1 MKKITQR
8 KIAEMAGIKAYF
20 LNHILHARK
29 GCPPSLA
36 PRLEELTGID
46 RKVWVWGSREKKQ
59 AEWNKFVNSSIG
71 LPPADEKMAETPE
84 KQTSSGQ
91 RSQTSNP

>member
-36 PRLEELTGID
+36 PKLEELTGID

-59 AEWNKFVNSSIG
+59 AEWNRFVNSSSETSA
-71 LPPADEKMAETPE
+71 ADDNRTDKPE
-84 KQTSSGQ
+84 EHRNSEQLSRASD
-91 RSQTSNP
+91 P

>member
-59 AEWNKFVNSSIG
+59 AEWDKFVNSASK
-71 LPPADEKMAETPE
+71 PPATDGNGTDQAEEDRNTE
-84 KQTSSGQ
+84 QRAGSSD
-91 RSQTSNP
+91 P

>member
-20 LNHILHARK
+20 FNHILQARK

-36 PRLEELTGID
+36 PKLEELTGID
-46 RKVWVWGSREKKQ
+46 RKVWVWGSREQKRE
-59 AEWNKFVNSSIG
+59 EWDKFVNSSIDS
-71 LPPADEKMAETPE
+71 ASTDEEVAETSEEP
-84 KQTSSGQ
+84 TSFGQ
-91 RSQTSNP
+91 RSRLSDA

>member
-8 KIAEMAGIKAYF
+8 RIAEMAGIKAYF

-59 AEWNKFVNSSIG
+59 DEWNRFVNRSS
-71 LPPADEKMAETPE
+71 ETPAADDNRTDKPE
-84 KQTSSGQ
+84 EHRKSEQLSRASD
-91 RSQTSNP
+91 P